1 MLTDTQQ
8 IKHLRQEIE
17 RHSCLYFVEANPV
30 ISDREFDALIQQLQ
44 ELEAKYPDLITLDSP
59 TQRVGGQPLAR
70 FRAVA
75 HARPMF
81 SIDNTYDRSELLAWH
96 TRVAKGLEVDID
108 LSEKPV
114 VEYSIEP
121 KIDGVAVSLR
131 YEYGKLVLA
140 LSRGDGETGD
150 DITHNIRTIRA
161 IPLSLKIK
169 GKPLRVLEVRG
180 EVYMPND
187 EFDRINLLRIK
198 RGMEPFANPRNATA
212 GTLKQL
218 NPKTV
223 AERRL
228 MFYAHGR
235 GEIEPD
241 SFRTQIDLLTTI
253 RQWGIPTNPL
263 AKQCD
268 NFNALWSLVEQFDA
282 DRIGL
287 PYSIDGVVVKVNRVA
302 YQETL
307 GHTSKAPR
315 WCIAYKYAAEQV
327 RTRLIKIDW
336 QVGKTGQLT
345 PRATMEPVFLAG
357 TTVCHASLHNADEIA
372 RKDVRIGDTVVIEK
386 AGEIIPQIIEVVS
399 AKRPRGAKR
408 IKPPTK
414 CPSCSAPVAQLEDEV
429 AHRCINPECPAQ
441 LRERIIW
448 YAARG
453 QMDIESLGDKSVHQ
467 LADTHLLQSF
477 GDIYQLKKHRSELVE
492 LNGMGKKKVDNLLA
506 GIEDSKQRG
515 LTRVL
520 AGLGIRHVGS
530 RTAQILAHQFG
541 SLDEL
546 TNRSK
551 EELAAINEIG
561 PITAASVYGFLH
573 SKAGQHVIAELR
585 HAKVALASPRCAP
598 RAAICSPFNG
608 KTIVL
613 TGLLEKF
620 NRKTLITK
628 LESLG
633 AKVTA
638 SVSKN
643 TDLII
648 VGESPGT
655 KLDKANEL
663 GIETWDE
670 EKLLSTLRSEYR
682 L

>member
-1 MLTDTQQ
+1 MSTPAQQ
-8 IKHLRQEIE
+8 IKHLKQEIE
-17 RHSCLYFVEANPV
+17 HHSFLYFVEANPV
-30 ISDREFDALIQQLQ
+30 ISDREFDTLLQQLHR
-44 ELEAKYPDLITLDSP
+44 LEAKYPNLITPDSP
-59 TQRVGGQPLAR
+59 TQRVGGQPLVG
-70 FRAVA
+70 FRSVA

-81 SIDNTYDRSELLAWH
+81 SMDNTYDRGELLAWH
-96 TRVAKGLEVDID
+96 NRIAKRLKVDID
-108 LSEKPV
+108 LSKKLI

-131 YEYGKLVLA
+131 YEEGKLALA

-161 IPLSLKIK
+161 IPLSLKTT
-169 GKPLRVLEVRG
+169 GPPLRVLEVRG

-187 EFDRINLLRIK
+187 EFNRINILRIK
-198 RGMEPFANPRNATA
+198 RNMEPFANPRNATA

-235 GEIEPD
+235 GEIEPEL
-241 SFRTQIDLLTTI
+241 FRTQTDLLTAI

-263 AKQCD
+263 TRQCD
-268 NFNALWSLVEQFDA
+268 NFNALWSLVEQFET
-282 DRIGL
+282 DRLGL
-287 PYSIDGVVVKVNRVA
+287 PYGIDGVVVKVNRVT

-315 WCIAYKYAAEQV
+315 WCIAYKYAAEQAC
-327 RTRLIKIDW
+327 TKLIKIDW

-345 PRATMEPVFLAG
+345 PRATMKPVFLAG

-386 AGEIIPQIIEVVS
+386 AGEIIPQIIEVVT
-399 AKRPRGAKR
+399 AKRPRGTKG

-414 CPSCSAPVAQLEDEV
+414 CPSCSTPIAQLEDEV

-448 YAARG
+448 YAARS
-453 QMDIESLGDKSVHQ
+453 QMDIENLGDKSVHQ

-477 GDIYQLKKHRSELVE
+477 GDIYQLKEHRSELVE
-492 LNGMGKKKVDNLLA
+492 LDGMGEKKIDKLLA

-515 LTRVL
+515 LARVL
-520 AGLGIRHVGS
+520 AGLSIRHVGS
-530 RTAQILAHQFG
+530 RAAQILAHEFG

-546 TNRSK
+546 TARSK
-551 EELAAINEIG
+551 EELAEINEIG
-561 PITAASVYGFLH
+561 PTTAASVYGFLH
-573 SKAGQHVIAELR
+573 SESGQHVIAELR
-585 HAKVALASPRCAP
+585 QADVTLTSPRCVP
-598 RAAICSPFNG
+598 RATIVSPFVG

-613 TGLLEKF
+613 TGSFEKF
-620 NRKTLITK
+620 TRQTLAVM

-648 VGESPGT
+648 AGESPGT
-655 KLDKANEL
+655 KLDKAHEF
-663 GIETWDE
+663 GIETWN
-670 EKLLSTLRSEYR
+670 EKTLMNTLRSE
-682 L
+682 